1 MFYGKIC
8 FTYISWVA
16 KEVEFLTVD
25 FGKML
30 LKSHWAGWKTTEE
43 HGVYTVIAYSSSSF
57 TVYFGTYTMNLIK
70 WPTFSAAN
78 KISLIVDELFIRIKN
93 EVLDL
98 IILVSEIYVSIF
110 SEKHP
115 WAKKLAIT

>member
-1 MFYGKIC
+1 M
-8 FTYISWVA
+8 
-16 KEVEFLTVD
+16 
-25 FGKML
+25 
-30 LKSHWAGWKTTEE
+30 KTTEE
-43 HGVYTVIAYSSSSF
+43 HGVYTVIAYPSSSF

-115 WAKKLAIT
+115 

>member
-1 MFYGKIC
+1 MENITVPFTLRIC
-8 FTYISWVA
+8 FMGKFASLIYPWVA
-16 KEVEFLTVD
+16 KVEFTVD

-78 KISLIVDELFIRIKN
+78 KISLIVDELFIRIKM
-93 EVLDL
+93 
-98 IILVSEIYVSIF
+98 
-110 SEKHP
+110 KC
-115 WAKKLAIT
+115 